1 MSRRNFAVIGRNFV
15 VDSFLEAAAER
26 DDVRLLAVYSRR
38 EDTGRA
44 FAEKHGAERVYTD
57 LSALAADGDLDF
69 VYVASPNLCHEA
81 QTVALLRGGKHVLVE
96 KPASPTRAGFDRMC
110 KAADES
116 GRVLMEAMMP
126 AHMPAMQVV
135 RDWLPRIAPVRT
147 ADFSYCQY
155 SSRYDKFKAGV
166 VENAFDPTLGNGA
179 LMVQKTHRPL
189 VRFVKNKRNW
199 SLEPAELKAKW
210 RKFEP
215 ESFDIK
221 DGALTLSGIAYYYAL
236 ELHDALGI
244 PVGIVDSTWGGSPIE
259 AWLPRDEIA
268 KRPELAKIAAYQVS
282 EKKDWKKNPD
292 CPQCWGAEMQPGV
305 LFDGMVAAYAPMA
318 MRGLIWYQGCSNPG
332 DGNLYA
338 VKMHVL
344 CDGWSNKFENPGMK
358 LYFCALAPF
367 TTTWFGLVGAQ
378 TNFANEEPR
387 AAIAYL
393 SDVGNPNDIHPNDKH
408 VPAMRLALHALK
420 RDYGFSDIQDESP
433 SFESAKVEGD
443 VVSIT
448 FKDAKD
454 IYIYNRD
461 YTLNSGFE
469 LAGEDGKFV
478 KAAIQKVRKD
488 GGYLGAIGGNVL
500 ELKAEGVAVPK
511 KVRYLH
517 EGPVKGA
524 IYNEASLPLGAFQAD
539 L

>member
-1 MSRRNFAVIGRNFV
+1 MKIINDKISNVEMAAKVCAHYSAALKGAAVCCAV
-15 VDSFLEAAAER
+15 VMAGA
-26 DDVRLLAVYSRR
+26 
-38 EDTGRA
+38 A
-44 FAEKHGAERVYTD
+44 FAAVTPGAPFSNGAVLQRGMKVPVWGKATPGETVKVEFAGQSLTAKADAAGKWRVD
-57 LSALAADGDLDF
+57 LAPME
-69 VYVASPNLCHEA
+69 ASSE
-81 QTVALLRGGKHVLVE
+81 
-96 KPASPTRAGFDRMC
+96 
-110 KAADES
+110 
-116 GRVLMEAMMP
+116 GRVLRIGNVEVKDVLVGEVWFASGQSNMECPIWGP
-126 AHMPAMQVV
+126 APRY
-135 RDWLPRIAPVRT
+135 RD
-147 ADFSYCQY
+147 
-155 SSRYDKFKAGV
+155 
-166 VENAFDPTLGNGA
+166 GNGA
-179 LMVQKTHRPL
+179 LMIQKTHKPL
-189 VRFVKNKRNW
+189 VRFVKNSRNW
-199 SLEPAELKAKW
+199 SLKPAELKAKW

-215 ESFDIK
+215 ESFNSK
-221 DGALTLSGIAYYYAL
+221 DGSRALSGIAFYYAL

-282 EKKDWKKNPD
+282 EKKEWKKNPD
-292 CPQCWGAEMQPGV
+292 CPQCRSAEMQPGV

-393 SDVGNPNDIHPNDKH
+393 SDVGNPNDIHPNDKR

-478 KAAIQKVRKD
+478 KAAIQNVRKD

>member
-1 MSRRNFAVIGRNFV
+1 MKLSLTLF
-15 VDSFLEAAAER
+15 AAA
-26 DDVRLLAVYSRR
+26 AS
-38 EDTGRA
+38 
-44 FAEKHGAERVYTD
+44 
-57 LSALAADGDLDF
+57 LAASATVTPGAPFSDGAVL
-69 VYVASPNLCHEA
+69 
-81 QTVALLRGGKHVLVE
+81 QRGMMVPVWG
-96 KPASPTRAGFDRMC
+96 
-110 KAADES
+110 KAAPGETVKVEFAGQSLVAKAGADGKWRIDLAPMEAS
-116 GRVLMEAMMP
+116 SEGRVLKMGDVEVKDVLVGEVWFASGQSNMECPIWGP
-126 AHMPAMQVV
+126 APRY
-135 RDWLPRIAPVRT
+135 RD
-147 ADFSYCQY
+147 
-155 SSRYDKFKAGV
+155 
-166 VENAFDPTLGNGA
+166 GNGA

-244 PVGIVDSTWGGSPIE
+244 PVGIVDSSWGGSPIE

-268 KRPELAKIAAYQVS
+268 KRPELAKVAAYQVCA
-282 EKKDWKKNPD
+282 KKDWKKNPD

-318 MRGLIWYQGCSNPG
+318 IRGMIWYQGCTNSG
-332 DGNLYA
+332 DGDMYS

-344 CDGWSNKFENPGMK
+344 CDGWSGKFENPGMK
-358 LYFCALAPF
+358 LYFCALAPHKN
-367 TTTWFGLVGAQ
+367 TWFGAVRAQ
-378 TNFANEEPR
+378 TKFANEEPR

-393 SDVGNPNDIHPNDKH
+393 SDVGNHSDIHPNDKRT
-408 VPAMRLALHALK
+408 PAMRLALHALK
-420 RDYGFSDIQDESP
+420 RDYGFDVKDESP

-443 VVSIT
+443 VVSIA

-454 IYIYNRD
+454 IYVYNRD
-461 YTLNSGFE
+461 YTLESGFE

-478 KAAIQKVRKD
+478 KAEIQKVRKD
-488 GGYLGAIGGNVL
+488 GGYLGAIGGNVIK
-500 ELKAEGVAVPK
+500 LKAEGVAAPK

-517 EGPVKGA
+517 NVPVHGA
-524 IYNEASLPLGAFQAD
+524 IYNEANLPLGAFQAD